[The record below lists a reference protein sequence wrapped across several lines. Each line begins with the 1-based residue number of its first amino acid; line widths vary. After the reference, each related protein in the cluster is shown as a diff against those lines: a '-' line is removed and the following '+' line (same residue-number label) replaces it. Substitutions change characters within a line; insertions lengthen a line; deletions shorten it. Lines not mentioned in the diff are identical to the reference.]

1 MAHDDFAVI
10 AYKLL
15 AYAYRCIRDGVSPS
29 WEKAMDVAGCNP
41 VYFAA
46 VVQSLVGSGYLAD
59 ARPARD
65 AIGDVI
71 AWSGDLLITIDG
83 VQYLEENSKMGE
95 VRRFLGRAFEA
106 VLASAVEATITTTIG
121 GMA

>member
-46 VVQSLVGSGYLAD
+46 VVQSLVDSGYLAD
-59 ARPARD
+59 ARPERD
-65 AIGDVI
+65 ASGDVI
-71 AWSGDLLITIDG
+71 AWVGDLRITMDG
-83 VQYLEENSKMGE
+83 VQYLEDNSKMGE
-95 VRRFLGRAFEA
+95 VRRFLGRAFEV
-106 VLASAVEATITTTIG
+106 VLSSAVEATIATSIG
-121 GMA
+121 GVA

>member
-46 VVQSLVGSGYLAD
+46 VVQSLVSSGYLAD

-65 AIGDVI
+65 ANGEVISWIGD
-71 AWSGDLLITIDG
+71 LTITLDG
-83 VQYLEENSKMGE
+83 VEYLDNNSKMGE
-95 VRRFLGRAFEA
+95 VKRFLGSAFESA
-106 VLASAVEATITTTIG
+106 LKASVEATIAITF
-121 GMA
+121 GMR